1 MRDNVGAFAFV
12 VVCFTRFAVLSE
24 TQYSLLTSMQHT
36 ISPPGLDTGAVHVQ
50 ERSGIPVYIYATV
63 FASFCVITGLI
74 WDICWHLSIGRDGL
88 LSPPHLVIYLGAVVA
103 GLFSGYEIL
112 RKTFWG
118 SPFEKA
124 ASVRIW
130 GFFYSSLGS
139 LFCVWGALSM
149 LTSAPFDD
157 WWHNTYGL
165 DVTILSPPHTVLILG
180 IIGIQFG
187 AMVSVIAVKNQL
199 KTWLNQAETATNRDK
214 TLFWLFALSAGF
226 LLTIWYTLLSEELGR
241 MQSHRSSYYIVA
253 GGALPLLLMAAS
265 RAVSHKWATTA
276 VTGVYTVLMLAT
288 LWIIPLFPA
297 EPKLGPVMNHIDHY
311 QGFQFPLLLIVPAI
325 AIDILKNRYRHLN
338 DWKLTLILGGAFL
351 IIFFVVQWF
360 FGGFLMESAYARNW
374 FFGSHYW
381 YFGNDPNWQYRYKFG
396 PWMVEDTTSL
406 LKGLGL
412 AFVITLIS
420 TRIGLAWGQWM
431 HKIQR

>member
-1 MRDNVGAFAFV
+1 METTIGPPPSVGGRV
-12 VVCFTRFAVLSE
+12 VPLNA
-24 TQYSLLTSMQHT
+24 
-36 ISPPGLDTGAVHVQ
+36 SPD
-50 ERSGIPVYIYATV
+50 IPIYIYATV

-74 WDICWHLSIGRDGL
+74 WDICWHMSIGRDGL

-103 GLFSGYEIL
+103 GLFSGFEIL

-118 SPFEKA
+118 NDLEKS
-124 ASVRIW
+124 ASVKIW

-139 LFCVWGALSM
+139 LFCVWGALAM

-187 AMVSVIAVKNQL
+187 AMISVIAVKNQL
-199 KTWLNQAETATNRDK
+199 KLRSAQFLEKKKAMDK

-241 MQSHRSSYYIVA
+241 MRMHRSSLYIFSSA
-253 GGALPLLLMAAS
+253 AFPILLMAVGK
-265 RAVSHKWATTA
+265 AVRHKWAITA
-276 VTGVYTVLMLAT
+276 ATGVYTLLMLLT

-297 EPKLGPVMNHIDHY
+297 EPKLGPILNHIDHY
-311 QGFQFPLLLIVPAI
+311 QGFQFPLLLIIPAI
-325 AIDILKNRYRHLN
+325 ALDFLRHRYGFMN
-338 DWKLTLILGGAFL
+338 DWKLTALLGTVFL
-351 IIFFVVQWF
+351 LVFFLFQWF
-360 FGGFLMESAYARNW
+360 FGSFLMESPYARNW
-374 FFGSHYW
+374 VFGSHYW
-381 YFGNDPNWQYRYKFG
+381 YFGNSPDWEYRYKFG
-396 PWMVEDTTSL
+396 PWMVETTPEL
-406 LKGLGL
+406 LKGLGIAL
-412 AFVITLIS
+412 IASLIS
-420 TRIGLAWGQWM
+420 TRIGLAWGNWM

>member
-1 MRDNVGAFAFV
+1 MQ
-12 VVCFTRFAVLSE
+12 T
-24 TQYSLLTSMQHT
+24 TTSQPRGYDGRT
-36 ISPPGLDTGAVHVQ
+36 VIVQ
-50 ERSGIPVYIYATV
+50 SHSGIPVYIFATV

-118 SPFEKA
+118 SPVEKA
-124 ASVRIW
+124 GSVRIW

-199 KTWLNQAETATNRDK
+199 KNWLGSAANAGKKTDK

-241 MQSHRSSYYIVA
+241 MQSHRSSYYLVA

-276 VTGVYTVLMLAT
+276 VAGVYTFLMLAT

-297 EPKLGPVMNHIDHY
+297 EPKLGPIMNHIDHY
-311 QGFQFPLLLIVPAI
+311 QGFHFPLLLVIPAI
-325 AIDILKNRYRHLN
+325 VIDILRDRYQHLN
-338 DWKLTLILGGAFL
+338 DWWLAAILGSAF
-351 IIFFVVQWF
+351 IIVFFLVQWY
-360 FGGFLMESAYARNW
+360 FGAFLMESPYARNW

-381 YFGNDPNWQYRYKFG
+381 YFGNDPDWQYRYKFG
-396 PWMVEDTTSL
+396 PWMVEDTPSL
-406 LKGLGL
+406 IKGLGL
-412 AFVITLIS
+412 ALIVTLIS

>member
-1 MRDNVGAFAFV
+1 MS
-12 VVCFTRFAVLSE
+12 TTL
-24 TQYSLLTSMQHT
+24 
-36 ISPPGLDTGAVHVQ
+36 SPPPPTDTARMHLAKSSP
-50 ERSGIPVYIYATV
+50 RIPVYIFATV

-88 LSPPHLVIYLGAVVA
+88 LSPPHLVIYLGAVVS

-118 SPFEKA
+118 SKEEKA
-124 ASVRIW
+124 TSVKIW

-187 AMVSVIAVKNQL
+187 AMISVIAIKNQVKFL
-199 KTWLNQAETATNRDK
+199 KNMTTNQEKALNSV
-214 TLFWLFALSAGF
+214 LFVLFALSAGF
-226 LLTIWYTLLSEELGR
+226 LLTIWYTLISEELGR
-241 MQSHRSSYYIVA
+241 MRVRRSSFYIFS
-253 GGALPLLLMAAS
+253 GAAFPILLMAVGK
-265 RAVSHKWATTA
+265 AVNHKWTITA
-276 VTGVYTVLMLAT
+276 VAAVYTILMLLT

-297 EPKLGPVMNHIDHY
+297 EPKLGPILNHFDHY
-311 QGFQFPLLLIVPAI
+311 QGFQFPLLLILPAF
-325 AIDILKNRYRHLN
+325 AMDLLRHRFGYLN
-338 DWKLTLILGGAFL
+338 DWQLTPLLGFAFL
-351 IIFFVVQWF
+351 IVFFVVQWF
-360 FGGFLMESAYARNW
+360 FGGFLMESPYARNW

-381 YFGNDPNWQYRYKFG
+381 YFGNPPEWEYRYKFG
-396 PWMVEDTTSL
+396 PWMLEDFGTLS
-406 LKGLGL
+406 KGLGIAL
-412 AFVITLIS
+412 IATLIS
-420 TRIGLAWGQWM
+420 TRIGLAWGNWM